1 MNAPDRVWDFGILCA
16 CETGNITSNRSI
28 YSHVTTPLE
37 VIDGEIPD
45 ITYYFYLYFYDW
57 VVYKYSTVFDPK

>member
-45 ITYYFYLYFYDW
+45 IT
-57 VVYKYSTVFDPK
+57 